1 METATPTLRLG
12 AALEN
17 LDTLSNA
24 FQRFVAPFALDP
36 AAIYQM
42 DLAASEA
49 FSNIVR
55 HGVNYD
61 VRHNVDVTMSL
72 SADAIAVTLTDS
84 GRPIPADILQ
94 AVADKQRSFPE
105 PGSLESWP
113 ESGIGLILIYS
124 MMDEVRYRSA
134 DGRNELILIKNTTGD
149 RT

>member
-1 METATPTLRLG
+1 METATTALRLG
-12 AALEN
+12 ATLES
-17 LDTLSNA
+17 LETLSRA

-36 AAIYQM
+36 AAVYQL

-55 HGVNYD
+55 HGVDYD
-61 VRHNVDVTMSL
+61 ARQTIEVTMSL
-72 SADAIAVTLTDS
+72 SSGAITLTLIDT

-105 PGSLESWP
+105 PGALENWP
-113 ESGIGLILIYS
+113 ENGIGLILIYS
-124 MMDEVRYRSA
+124 MMDKVRYRTA
-134 DGRNELILIKNTTGD
+134 DGRNELILTKNTMGE

>member
-1 METATPTLRLG
+1 METATTALRLG
-12 AALEN
+12 ATLEN
-17 LDTLSNA
+17 LETLSRA

-36 AAIYQM
+36 AAIYQL

-55 HGVNYD
+55 HGVDYD
-61 VRHNVDVTMSL
+61 ARQTIEVTMSL
-72 SADAIAVTLTDS
+72 SSGAITLTLIDT

-94 AVADKQRSFPE
+94 AVADKQRSFPG
-105 PGSLESWP
+105 PGALENWP

-124 MMDEVRYRSA
+124 MMDKVRYRTA
-134 DGRNELILIKNTTGD
+134 DGRNELILTKDTMGE